1 MHVHVHA
8 ADSGASQPAVVLHVC
23 VLIEILLPRDPFN
36 LGDTFSER
44 LGPRNFSIFD
54 AIRHASR
61 GHPPSPSLAIRR
73 CEVNTCSF
81 KIVLHRITL
90 TGANDIGVEN
100 QEIWAVLVIT
110 KKGIDNRN
118 LHYEYTITLGYQ
130 TPKKYK
136 ARVQ

>member
-1 MHVHVHA
+1 MHVHT

-23 VLIEILLPRDPFN
+23 VLIEMLLPFN

-54 AIRHASR
+54 AIRHASQD
-61 GHPPSPSLAIRR
+61 HPPSPSVAIRR

-100 QEIWAVLVIT
+100 QEI
-110 KKGIDNRN
+110 
-118 LHYEYTITLGYQ
+118 
-130 TPKKYK
+130 
-136 ARVQ
+136 